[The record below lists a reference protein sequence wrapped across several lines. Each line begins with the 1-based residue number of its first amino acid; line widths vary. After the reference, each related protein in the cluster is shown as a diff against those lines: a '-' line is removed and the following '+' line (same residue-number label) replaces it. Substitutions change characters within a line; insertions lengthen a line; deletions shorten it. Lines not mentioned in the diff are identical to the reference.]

1 MSWHEATSGFDL
13 ELMCFDLCGLLRLF
27 SASLTFICSVG
38 LWTSPGTGRSNLSV
52 SSFHVCE
59 SNKVKDME
67 KRRSGRKNKHRGLNL
82 TSGSVNNVPAWRNS
96 AGCRQDGNCCPQMS
110 WSEMSQLCD
119 HTAAKA
125 TPGSRT
131 STAEGTR
138 PGNERAS
145 EKKPLEAILALTLVG
160 VPAKKQ
166 DPLNS
171 SFFSPRSSTPPCTLF
186 TTQSHSLPIA
196 FAIAF
201 LQRFVWWL
209 SQMWL
214 NKYSAAWLL
223 NPSITRG
230 KFTRDPRL
238 KGTSGWADRF
248 PLGRKTVQL
257 LRGEQHNKIGITSV
271 RHTS

>member
-1 MSWHEATSGFDL
+1 MAWHEATSGFDL

-38 LWTSPGTGRSNLSV
+38 LWTSPSTGRSNLSV
-52 SSFHVCE
+52 SSFHVAPDNNNDRQNTHMRE

-67 KRRSGRKNKHRGLNL
+67 KCRSGRKNKHRGLNL
-82 TSGSVNNVPAWRNS
+82 TSAAWTMFPREEL
-96 AGCRQDGNCCPQMS
+96 CRLPPRRKLLSSDV

-125 TPGSRT
+125 TLGSWT
-131 STAEGTR
+131 NTAKETR

-171 SFFSPRSSTPPCTLF
+171 SFLPAPRLPRVPFSPL
-186 TTQSHSLPIA
+186 SHIP
-196 FAIAF
+196 
-201 LQRFVWWL
+201 
-209 SQMWL
+209 
-214 NKYSAAWLL
+214 
-223 NPSITRG
+223 
-230 KFTRDPRL
+230 
-238 KGTSGWADRF
+238 F
-248 PLGRKTVQL
+248 PLPLPSPSSSASSDGYPRCGLINTL
-257 LRGEQHNKIGITSV
+257 WPDYWTLASLRGSSLGIHV
-271 RHTS
+271 